1 MSIFDKNTNKENSEE
16 ILYQAI
22 KDELQPV
29 LDEWSAQSSLDISMT
44 RHTMIKET
52 SKITMQFIWRKLGLK
67 MPDYTRRVLDDEYN
81 LMEFKQEEK

>member
-22 KDELQPV
+22 KDELQPILSKWV
-29 LDEWSAQSSLDISMT
+29 DQTDLDMSMT
-44 RHTMIKET
+44 RQTMIKET